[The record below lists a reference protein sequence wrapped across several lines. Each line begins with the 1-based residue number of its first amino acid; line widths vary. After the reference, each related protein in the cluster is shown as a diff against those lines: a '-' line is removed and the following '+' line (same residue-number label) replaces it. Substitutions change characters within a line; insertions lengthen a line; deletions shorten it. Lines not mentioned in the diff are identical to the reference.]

1 MPPKVLILNHS
12 NDRCGVYQFG
22 KRVYELVEN
31 SNEVSYIYRELEDF
45 NTYSILVEQIKPD
58 YIVYNWHPLTMG
70 WLSENII
77 VKDKIHKHCFIWHD
91 DNMRQNY
98 DKYLMFGTDDK
109 DHCRVQEGKGTVLPR
124 PLLVYNGKYPK
135 NKILTI
141 GSFGFG
147 YLGKGAQELVR
158 VVSSSEDID
167 KAVLNLHLPVSHYGD
182 AQGIQAN
189 EVISLC
195 RKYND
200 DSRIQLNISQEFK
213 TNDGVLEFLAKN
225 DINIFLYK
233 VNCDGLSSTI
243 DYALSVKRPVAIS
256 RSNMFRHIQEDS
268 ILIDKNSITEIV
280 KRGIEPLKKYYSK
293 WSVENFREEFDMVF
307 KNE

>member
-1 MPPKVLILNHS
+1 
-12 NDRCGVYQFG
+12 
-22 KRVYELVEN
+22 
-31 SNEVSYIYRELEDF
+31 
-45 NTYSILVEQIKPD
+45 
-58 YIVYNWHPLTMG
+58 
-70 WLSENII
+70 
-77 VKDKIHKHCFIWHD
+77 
-91 DNMRQNY
+91 
-98 DKYLMFGTDDK
+98 MFGTDDK
-109 DHCRVQEGKGTVLPR
+109 DHCRVQKGRGTVLPR
-124 PLLVYNGKYPK
+124 PLLVYNGEYPK
-135 NKILTI
+135 NKVLTI

-147 YLGKGAQELVR
+147 YLGKGAQDLVR
-158 VVSSSEDID
+158 TVSSSKDID
-167 KAVLNLHLPVSHYGD
+167 KAVLNLHLPVSYYGD

-213 TNDGVLEFLAKN
+213 TNDEVLEFLAQN

-233 VNCDGLSSTI
+233 VDCDGLSSTI
-243 DYALSVKRPVAIS
+243 DYALSVKRPIAIS
-256 RSNMFRHIQEDS
+256 KSNMFRHIQEDS